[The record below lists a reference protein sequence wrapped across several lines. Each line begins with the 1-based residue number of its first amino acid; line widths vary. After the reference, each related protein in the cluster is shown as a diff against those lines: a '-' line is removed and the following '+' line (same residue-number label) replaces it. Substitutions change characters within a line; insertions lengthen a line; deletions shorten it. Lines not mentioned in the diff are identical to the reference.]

1 MSEQAISSSSGPAT
15 VPSALVASAD
25 AKAPRPH
32 EGPVV
37 RVTLAR
43 DGRPIRAAA
52 RMRID
57 RTAAQVWAAVYD
69 VERFAHFLPMVNH
82 ARRRGDSVTFDLRF
96 RIGFFSV
103 GFEFTTAATYEA
115 EKWLHLEWT
124 AGEPRD
130 IRMRFVLTPIEGED
144 ACIVET
150 QSEFDVQSLGWLVK
164 YFLKHHPEIQHG
176 IFPGITL
183 VLLDS
188 IRRAT
193 AA

>member
-1 MSEQAISSSSGPAT
+1 MPDQ
-15 VPSALVASAD
+15 PSAAS
-25 AKAPRPH
+25 PH

-37 RVTLAR
+37 RVTVAR

-52 RMRID
+52 TARIEASAS
-57 RTAAQVWAAVYD
+57 RVWSTIYD
-69 VERFAHFLPMVNH
+69 IERFANYLPMVNH
-82 ARRRGDSVTFDLRF
+82 ARRRGDSVTFDLKF

-103 GFEFTTAATYEA
+103 GFEFTANATYETD
-115 EKWLHLEWT
+115 KWLDLAWT

-130 IRMRFVLTPIEGED
+130 IRLRFQLTPIDGD
-144 ACIVET
+144 KACLVET
-150 QSEFDVQSLGWLVK
+150 TAEFDVQSLGWLVK
-164 YFLKHHPEIQHG
+164 YFLKHHSEIQHG

-193 AA
+193 A

>member
-1 MSEQAISSSSGPAT
+1 MPAL
-15 VPSALVASAD
+15 PDPALTHA
-25 AKAPRPH
+25 
-32 EGPVV
+32 GPVV
-37 RVTLAR
+37 LVTIAPSGLPVRAIAR
-43 DGRPIRAAA
+43 ARIERSAA
-52 RMRID
+52 R
-57 RTAAQVWAAVYD
+57 VWATIYD
-69 VERFAHFLPMVNH
+69 IERFADYLPMVSQ
-82 ARRRGDSVTFDLRF
+82 ARRRGDSVTFDLKF

-103 GFEFTTAATYEA
+103 GFEFVVKATYEA
-115 EKWLHLEWT
+115 EKWLDLSWT

-176 IFPGITL
+176 IFPAITL